1 MEGPPNFP
9 KPKMNAWSLLARG
22 SIPRFTQISWSSV
35 VLDSF
40 ILHLVGDEQEAIKQA
55 LIAKKYCKAIEDT
68 KNNPSKTDP
77 LIHEDSWKLLFF
89 STGTAEEIDF
99 CGWIFQLCL
108 DFARQTNMFFFAF
121 EVPWKWPP
129 RRFCKLHFR
138 DAILGID

>member
-1 MEGPPNFP
+1 
-9 KPKMNAWSLLARG
+9 MNAWSLLARG

-77 LIHEDSWKLLFF
+77 LIHEDSWKLVFF
-89 STGTAEEIDF
+89 NRN
-99 CGWIFQLCL
+99 C
-108 DFARQTNMFFFAF
+108 
-121 EVPWKWPP
+121 
-129 RRFCKLHFR
+129 RRN
-138 DAILGID
+138 